1 MSEFNYSPMF
11 PLSKD
16 NTEYIK
22 ISDAYIKTSIIN
34 DVEVLTVDP
43 LALTLLSQRAFKDVS
58 HLLRK
63 SHLQQLRDILED
75 KDASDNDHFVA
86 LTMLKN
92 ANISSS
98 GILPMCQDTGT
109 AIILGYKGEK
119 VFTNTDDGKYL
130 SLGVYNTYQEN
141 NLRFSQLAPFSMFDE
156 KNTANNLPAE
166 ISLFASEGQEYK
178 FAFVQKGGG
187 SANKSFLFQATPA
200 TLNYENLKKF
210 LYEKIISLGTAACPP
225 YHLSIVIGGTS
236 AELNLKTVK
245 LGSMRYLDNLPN
257 QGDYETGHAYRDLE
271 WEKII
276 LDLTRQMGIGAQF
289 GGKYFCHDV
298 RIIRLPR
305 HGASLPIGVGVSCS
319 ADRQIL
325 GKINKHGIFL
335 EKLETDPGKFMPDID
350 INDISEEVTNI
361 DLNQPMKNILKQ
373 LNECEVKKRVSLT
386 GPLIVARDIA
396 HAKLLE
402 RLKND
407 GSLPDYIKDYP
418 VYYAG
423 PAKTPKGM
431 ASGSF
436 GPTTAG
442 RMDGYVEEFQKNGGS
457 MVMLAKGNR
466 SGQVRDAC
474 HKYGGFYLGTIGGT
488 AAKVALDCI
497 KKIEVLEYPELGM
510 EAVWKIEVEN
520 FPAFVVMDNKG
531 NDFFKI

>member
-22 ISDAYIKTSIIN
+22 ISDSYVKTSLIN
-34 DVEVLTVDP
+34 DIEVLTIDP
-43 LALTLLSQRAFKDVS
+43 EALTLLSQRAFKDVS

-200 TLNYENLKKF
+200 TLNYE
-210 LYEKIISLGTAACPP
+210 
-225 YHLSIVIGGTS
+225 
-236 AELNLKTVK
+236 
-245 LGSMRYLDNLPN
+245 
-257 QGDYETGHAYRDLE
+257 
-271 WEKII
+271 
-276 LDLTRQMGIGAQF
+276 
-289 GGKYFCHDV
+289 
-298 RIIRLPR
+298 RL
-305 HGASLPIGVGVSCS
+305 
-319 ADRQIL
+319 
-325 GKINKHGIFL
+325 
-335 EKLETDPGKFMPDID
+335 
-350 INDISEEVTNI
+350 
-361 DLNQPMKNILKQ
+361 
-373 LNECEVKKRVSLT
+373 
-386 GPLIVARDIA
+386 
-396 HAKLLE
+396 
-402 RLKND
+402 
-407 GSLPDYIKDYP
+407 
-418 VYYAG
+418 
-423 PAKTPKGM
+423 
-431 ASGSF
+431 
-436 GPTTAG
+436 
-442 RMDGYVEEFQKNGGS
+442 
-457 MVMLAKGNR
+457 
-466 SGQVRDAC
+466 
-474 HKYGGFYLGTIGGT
+474 
-488 AAKVALDCI
+488 
-497 KKIEVLEYPELGM
+497 
-510 EAVWKIEVEN
+510 
-520 FPAFVVMDNKG
+520 
-531 NDFFKI
+531 